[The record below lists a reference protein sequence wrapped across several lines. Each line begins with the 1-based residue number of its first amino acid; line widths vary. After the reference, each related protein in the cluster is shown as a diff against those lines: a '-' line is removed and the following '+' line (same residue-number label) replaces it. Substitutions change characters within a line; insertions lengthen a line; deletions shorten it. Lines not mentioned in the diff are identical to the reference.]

1 MRWPRQASLGVS
13 FTAFSALR
21 RRFTFRPSRI
31 MTSPLPPFV
40 FDEFAPS
47 SARRVWYPEDI
58 ACAIIYASVILLLIS
73 RVVLQ
78 LLE

>member
-1 MRWPRQASLGVS
+1 MN
-13 FTAFSALR
+13 
-21 RRFTFRPSRI
+21 
-31 MTSPLPPFV
+31 SPLPPFV

-58 ACAIIYASVILLLIS
+58 ACGIIYASVILLLTS

-78 LLE
+78 LLD